1 MDPIK
6 SHGPLGVKEESK
18 IVSQSDVTMTMEEES
33 GDSQSVKGT
42 QPPLLALKMEEGAL
56 RQGM

>member
-6 SHGPLGVKEESK
+6 SYGPLEVKEESK

-33 GDSQSVKGT
+33 GDSQSVRGT

-56 RQGM
+56 RQRM